1 MVVRAAP
8 LMAVLMLCAC
18 GRGGAHAP
26 AQKPPPPPDSQPSPT
41 TVRPGASLPPADAA
55 ARYVGLW
62 AADVKACAD
71 PPWRFEPRRLTTK
84 GEVSCA
90 FDEVHRA
97 PGGYDIAATCTAEAP
112 PKAYTLKLR
121 FAESAKAMLVDGGPF
136 AEPVGLVWCGPPR
149 P

>member
-1 MVVRAAP
+1 MPRRALSTIFLLGLA
-8 LMAVLMLCAC
+8 AC
-18 GRGGAHAP
+18 GRGGTPAP
-26 AQKPPPPPDSQPSPT
+26 ATPESKAAAPAGPVT
-41 TVRPGASLPPADAA
+41 ARPGASLPPADAA
-55 ARYVGLW
+55 ERYVGLW

-71 PPWRFEPRRLTTK
+71 PPWRFESRRLTTK

-90 FDEVHRA
+90 FDEVRRT
-97 PGGYDIAATCTAEAP
+97 PGGYDVAATCTAEAP
-112 PKAYTLKLR
+112 PKAYTIKLR

>member
-1 MVVRAAP
+1 MPRP
-8 LMAVLMLCAC
+8 AVCAILLLMLAAC
-18 GRGGAHAP
+18 GRGGTQAP
-26 AQKPPPPPDSQPSPT
+26 AAAEPKAAPKPAPVS
-41 TVRPGASLPPADAA
+41 VRPGASLPPADAA

-71 PPWRFEPRRLTTK
+71 PPWRFEARRLTTK

-90 FDEVHRA
+90 FDEVRRA
-97 PGGYDIAATCTAEAP
+97 PGGYDVAATCTAEGP
-112 PKAYTLKLR
+112 PRAYTLKLR